1 MMELDENKSFK
12 IDEMGEHLSSCKITA
27 IIVEN
32 FGRQDSEKKK
42 KKSISKS
49 KIILISCTTDGWLI
63 QQI

>member
-32 FGRQDSEKKK
+32 FGRQDSKKK
-42 KKSISKS
+42 KKKKASPNQK
-49 KIILISCTTDGWLI
+49 
-63 QQI
+63 